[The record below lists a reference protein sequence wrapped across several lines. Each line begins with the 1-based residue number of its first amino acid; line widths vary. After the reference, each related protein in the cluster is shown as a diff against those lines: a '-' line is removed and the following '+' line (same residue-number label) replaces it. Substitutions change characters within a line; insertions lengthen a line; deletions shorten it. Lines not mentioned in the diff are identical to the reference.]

1 MTVTVCEGKEGNNL
15 GLELLAPSLA
25 AEEGLNE
32 GLKGKN
38 GGRNGKDELP
48 WGVKGKNIKI
58 GGKSKAK
65 KEKRAEL
72 NWGDQQDRN

>member
-1 MTVTVCEGKEGNNL
+1 VRAKEGNNL

-32 GLKGKN
+32 GLKRKN

-48 WGVKGKNIKI
+48 SCGVKGKNIKI